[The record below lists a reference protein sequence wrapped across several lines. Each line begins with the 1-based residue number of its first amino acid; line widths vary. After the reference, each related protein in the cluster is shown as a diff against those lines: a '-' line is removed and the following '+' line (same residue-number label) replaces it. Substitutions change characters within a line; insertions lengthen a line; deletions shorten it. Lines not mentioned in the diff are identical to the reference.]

1 MSLGVKEVA
10 YVCHPS
16 TDIPRARAFYEGVL
30 GLKPLVNME
39 GSPGMWWIEYDVG
52 GTALAV
58 TNFIPCA
65 PGASPTV
72 VALEVADLD
81 AALAA
86 VKAAAVPVTLEIQD
100 FGPCRMFTVTT
111 PDAHGLMFHQRKS

>member
-1 MSLGVKEVA
+1 MSIGVKEVA

-86 VKAAAVPVTLEIQD
+86 VQAAAVPVTLEIQD